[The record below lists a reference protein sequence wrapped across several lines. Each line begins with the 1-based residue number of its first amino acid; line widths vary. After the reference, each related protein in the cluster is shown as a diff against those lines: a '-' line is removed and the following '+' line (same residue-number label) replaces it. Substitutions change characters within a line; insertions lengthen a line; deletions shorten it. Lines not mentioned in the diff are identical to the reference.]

1 MTIDFAHLEIFS
13 PGHSMASAPRR
24 DATSQPRPPLASRLL
39 TAVGLGF
46 ATLARKIAAHAERR
60 AVLEELSRLSDRELA
75 DIGLTRGEL
84 LLVFDPG
91 FAAQREAARTARCL
105 SLRAA

>member
-13 PGHSMASAPRR
+13 PGHSTAS
-24 DATSQPRPPLASRLL
+24 TPRPPRLFA
-39 TAVGLGF
+39 AVGRGF

-75 DIGLTRGEL
+75 DIGLSRGEL

>member
-13 PGHSMASAPRR
+13 PGHSVASAPRR
-24 DATSQPRPPLASRLL
+24 GAARQPLAARLFA
-39 TAVGLGF
+39 TIGLGF
-46 ATLARKIAAHAERR
+46 AALARKIAAHAERR
-60 AVLEELSRLSDRELA
+60 SVLNELSRLSDRELA
-75 DIGLTRGEL
+75 DIGLTRGDL

-105 SLRAA
+105 GLRAA

>member
-13 PGHSMASAPRR
+13 PGHSVASAPRR
-24 DATSQPRPPLASRLL
+24 DMVRPPLAARLF
-39 TAVGLGF
+39 AAIGLGF
-46 ATLARKIAAHAERR
+46 AAVARKIAAHAERR

-75 DIGLTRGEL
+75 DIGLTRGDL

-91 FAAQREAARTARCL
+91 FAAQREAARTAHCL

>member
-13 PGHSMASAPRR
+13 PGHSTASALRR
-24 DATSQPRPPLASRLL
+24 GATSQPRPPLAARLF
-39 TAVGLGF
+39 AAIGLGF
-46 ATLARKIAAHAERR
+46 AALARKIAAHAERR
-60 AVLEELSRLSDRELA
+60 SVLNELSRLSDRELA
-75 DIGLTRGEL
+75 DIGLTRGDL

-105 SLRAA
+105 GLRAA